1 MTLLEVGRITRAHG
15 VRGEVVVDLI
25 THRVDRLAAGTTLQS
40 GRGDLTIVASRPFGE
55 KHLVTFAGVADRTG
69 AEALR
74 GVVLSAPPLDDEP
87 DALWVHELVGSSVV
101 EVNGTERGA
110 VVAVEANPAADLLVL
125 ASGALVPVT
134 FVVRRE
140 GDRIVVDVPDGLFEL

>member
-15 VRGEVVVDLI
+15 VRGEVVVHLI
-25 THRVDRLAAGTTLQS
+25 THRVDRLRPGTVLHTT
-40 GRGDLTIVASRPFGE
+40 RGDLEVAAARPFGDR
-55 KHLVTFAGVADRTG
+55 HLVTFIGCADRAA

-74 GVVLSAPPLDDEP
+74 GLALSAPPLDDEP
-87 DALWVHELVGSSVV
+87 DALWVHELVGSTVV
-101 EVNGTERGA
+101 ETDGTDRGT

-134 FVVRRE
+134 FVVGRD
-140 GDRIVVDVPDGLFEL
+140 GDRIVVDVPIGLFDL